1 MELLH
6 TPALVLREDIDV
18 GDEHFKKHGLL
29 HSNLSFPKKII
40 KENAGLEKG
49 DEDGHLHLFSIFY
62 QNSGP

>member
-6 TPALVLREDIDV
+6 TAALEQGEDTEM

-29 HSNLSFPKKII
+29 HSNLFFPKKII

-49 DEDGHLHLFSIFY
+49 DKDCHLRLFSIFY
-62 QNSGP
+62 QRSGP